1 MQTGLLGLGGFFF
14 FSALKISK
22 VILKFLV
29 QVKHIKEPEC

>member
-1 MQTGLLGLGGFFF
+1 MQTGLLGLGGFF